1 MGESKLNRRV
11 AIVTGAAGGIGRTV
25 AQELAKSGMFVAVF
39 DRDEQGLYQLESELK
54 EAGSD
59 VAVFPVDIRNRT
71 EVESVVDQIEAEIG
85 PIEVLVN
92 VAGVLRMGT
101 VSNLTD
107 EDWEQTF
114 AVNSTG
120 VFYLSRSVSR
130 RMIPR
135 RRGSIVTVGS
145 NAASTPRMSF
155 SAYASS
161 KAAAVMFTK
170 CLGLELAQY
179 NIRCNIVSPGSTE
192 TDMLKLLW
200 QDDEQRSKDRCI
212 NGVSEDY
219 RLGIPLGKIARP
231 IDIAETV
238 LFLVSDRSSH
248 ITMQNICIDGG
259 ATLGV

>member
-1 MGESKLNRRV
+1 MEKINRRV

-25 AQELAKSGMFVAVF
+25 ALELAKSGLLVAAF
-39 DRDEQGLYQLESELK
+39 DRDEQGLYQLETELK
-54 EAGSD
+54 EAGTD
-59 VAVFPVDIRNRT
+59 AAVFQVDIRNRT
-71 EVESVVDQIEAEIG
+71 EVESVVDQIEAELG

-92 VAGVLRMGT
+92 VAGVLRMGA
-101 VSNLTD
+101 VNVLTD
-107 EDWEQTF
+107 DDWEQTF

-130 RMIPR
+130 RMVPR
-135 RRGSIVTVGS
+135 RKGSIVTVGS

-192 TDMLKLLW
+192 TDMLKMLW
-200 QDDEQRSKDRCI
+200 EDDERSEERCI